1 METLQGYPY
10 FPIEFTKDGQV
21 SNPTQQAALLAGL
34 RQAPPTD
41 LLVLSHGWNNDMAEA
56 KLLYDRL
63 MAQFKQVLATP
74 AGAALAGRTFAVLGV
89 LWPSKKFADTNL
101 IPSGAA
107 GVGSPVTTALLAA
120 ALDRLHGTFDQPG
133 ADQALDAA
141 KKLLPTLEDQPT
153 AQAEFARLLRSVVS
167 PVETSPDV
175 DASHDFFALP
185 GQQLLAY
192 LGKPLPAALLP
203 RPTPSGPAAG
213 VGPYLNGQQAGLGQF
228 FGGIK
233 AGALN
238 LLNYTTY
245 YQMKERAGSVGSGG
259 LRTVLQAVR
268 KQLPKLRLHLAG
280 HSFGGRVVTAA
291 AAGPAGQP
299 PLPVSSLTLLQAA
312 FSHYGF
318 SNSYDGTHA
327 GFFRRVLTE
336 GAVSGPILITHS
348 AHDSA
353 VGTMYPLASMLAHQ
367 VGAALGDAHDKYGGM
382 GRNGAQK
389 TPEATE
395 EPMGAVGSPYVFA
408 KGRVFNLNADA
419 IIQDHSDICHPEVAY
434 AWQQAIALP

>member
-1 METLQGYPY
+1 MADLQGFPY

-21 SNPTQQAALLAGL
+21 SDPAQVTALLAGL
-34 RQAPPTD
+34 RQAAPTD
-41 LLVLSHGWNNDMAEA
+41 LLVLSHGWNNDMNEA
-56 KLLYDRL
+56 KSLYDRF
-63 MAQFKQVLATP
+63 MAQFRQVLASP
-74 AGAALAGRTFAVLGV
+74 SGSALARRTFAVLGV
-89 LWPSKKFADTNL
+89 LWPSKKFADADL

-107 GVGSPVTTALLAA
+107 GLGSPITTALLAA

-141 KKLLPTLEDQPT
+141 KKLLPSLEDQPA

-167 PVETSPDV
+167 PAEKSPDI
-175 DASHDFFALP
+175 DASHEFFARP
-185 GQQLLAY
+185 GQQLLAD
-192 LGKPLPAALLP
+192 LGKPLPAAVLP
-203 RPTPSGPAAG
+203 HPAPATGAGRPHPT
-213 VGPYLNGQQAGLGQF
+213 GQQAGLGQL

-259 LRTVLQAVR
+259 LRSVLQAVR
-268 KQLPKLRLHLAG
+268 QQQPALRLHLAG

-299 PLPVSSLTLLQAA
+299 PLPVNSLTLLQAA

-318 SNSYDGTHA
+318 SDSYDGSHA
-327 GFFRRVLTE
+327 GFFRRVLTA
-336 GAVSGPILITHS
+336 GAVEGPILITHS

-353 VGTMYPLASMLAHQ
+353 VGTMYPLASMLARQ
-367 VGAALGDAHDKYGGM
+367 VGSAIGDAHDKYGGM

-395 EPMGAVGSPYVFA
+395 VALGAAGAPYSFA

-419 IIQDHSDICHPEVAY
+419 IIQEHSDICHPEVAY
-434 AWQQAIALP
+434 AWQQAIAVP

>member
-21 SNPTQQAALLAGL
+21 ADPAQSAALLAGL
-34 RQAPPTD
+34 RQAAATD

-56 KLLYDRL
+56 KSLYDRL
-63 MAQFKQVLATP
+63 MAQFQQVLAGP
-74 AGAALAGRTFAVLGV
+74 AGSALGQGRSFAVLGV

-107 GVGSPVTTALLAA
+107 GVGSPVSLALLAA

-133 ADQALDAA
+133 ADAALDAA
-141 KKLLPTLEDQPT
+141 KKLLPLLEDQPT
-153 AQAEFARLLRSVVS
+153 AQAEFARLLRAVVP

-175 DASHDFFALP
+175 DASAVFLDLP
-185 GQQLLAY
+185 GPQLLAR
-192 LGKPLPAALLP
+192 LGKPLPAAVLA
-203 RPTPSGPAAG
+203 RPVPGGG
-213 VGPYLNGQQAGLGQF
+213 VGLGTGQQAGLGQF

-245 YQMKERAGSVGSGG
+245 YQMKERAGRVGSGG
-259 LRTVLQAVR
+259 LRTVLQSLR
-268 KQLPKLRLHLAG
+268 QQLPQLRLHLAG
-280 HSFGGRVVTAA
+280 HSFGGRVMAAA

-299 PLPVSSLTLLQAA
+299 RLPVASLTLLQAA

-318 SNSYDGTHA
+318 ADNYDGTHA

-336 GAVSGPILITHS
+336 GAVAGPILITHS

-353 VGTMYPLASMLAHQ
+353 VGTMYPLASMLAQQ

-389 TPEATE
+389 TPEATDLTLL
-395 EPMGAVGSPYVFA
+395 AVGQPYPLA
-408 KGRVFNLNADA
+408 RGKVFNLNADA
-419 IIQDHSDICHPEVAY
+419 IIQEHSDICHPEVAY
-434 AWQQAIALP
+434 AWQQAIALA